1 MLAVRREGVVRR
13 RNCGSNKWLTKL
25 SGKPTTR
32 HRSPGKTGNE
42 EPGDPSSHKTLGQ
55 AVASVCEM

>member
-32 HRSPGKTGNE
+32 YRSLGKTGNE
-42 EPGDPSSHKTLGQ
+42 EPGDPSFHTTLGQ
-55 AVASVCEM
+55 GVASACEM